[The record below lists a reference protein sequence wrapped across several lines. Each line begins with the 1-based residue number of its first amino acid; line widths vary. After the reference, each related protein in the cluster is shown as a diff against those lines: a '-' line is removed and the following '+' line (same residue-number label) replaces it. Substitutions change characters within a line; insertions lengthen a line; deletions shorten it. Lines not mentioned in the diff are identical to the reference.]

1 MAKEKKHME
10 VTVWFKDVTVKVVA
24 INETE
29 AKRLAYEKVAKK
41 NISKLIVKK
50 KTDINPSHYHY

>member
-1 MAKEKKHME
+1 ME